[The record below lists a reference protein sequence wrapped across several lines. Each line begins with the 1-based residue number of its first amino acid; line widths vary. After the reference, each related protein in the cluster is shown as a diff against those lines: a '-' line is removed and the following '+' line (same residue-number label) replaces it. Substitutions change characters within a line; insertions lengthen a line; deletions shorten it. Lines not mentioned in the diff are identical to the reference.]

1 MFCSDENPFFLSGD
15 ICSGEDEAL
24 FLLGVLGSGGHRES
38 VTFLD
43 EDEDTS
49 WSIGSLLGKN
59 GAPSLRTGCIF
70 LSVDFLLDKNES
82 VSL

>member
-1 MFCSDENPFFLSGD
+1 MKIHSSCQGTFAQV
-15 ICSGEDEAL
+15 EDEAL

-49 WSIGSLLGKN
+49 WSIGSLLVKME
-59 GAPSLRTGCIF
+59 
-70 LSVDFLLDKNES
+70 LLP
-82 VSL
+82 